1 MDKEQMFSAFR
12 PYCAALATKPSKE
25 ILEKLSKLVS
35 QSDPVHL
42 TELQE
47 YILFPCQLYLRTP
60 VLPENYTLQVLK
72 FVEQFFSRESV
83 ELNSAFLMTD
93 LLQSILQ
100 LDSKSEDLKIGVCDC
115 LASLVK
121 SSTVEV
127 KSVLFGVEQKL
138 AVSHLVFQVLE
149 WSQIGVRPLI
159 LSSLNL
165 IDSLCIVDRVNEKLY
180 RQFVDDFCQMLPGI
194 TTKLVKTLQ
203 QQDRNSDKN
212 KIGFSNKIIVKC
224 LSVWRRYVVAI
235 FCHENVETDLVD
247 KNIETD
253 LAENNLAEISDKC
266 QLLTDQVFGIDKLFS
281 EYYLIVGL
289 THLLFYLF
297 STNTKRYKSDI

>member
-1 MDKEQMFSAFR
+1 MDKEELFSTFR

-25 ILEKLSKLVS
+25 ILEKLSKIVS
-35 QSDPVHL
+35 ESDPKHL
-42 TELQE
+42 EALQE

-60 VLPENYTLQVLK
+60 LFPENYTLQVLK
-72 FVEQFFSRESV
+72 FVEQFFSRDSNIYV

-100 LDSKSEDLKIGVCDC
+100 LIDKKEVSEDLKIGVCDC
-115 LASLVK
+115 LTSLVK
-121 SSTVEV
+121 SSNFEV

-149 WSQIGVRPLI
+149 WSQRDVRQVI
-159 LSSLNL
+159 LSTLNL
-165 IDSLCIVDRVNEKLY
+165 IDSLCIFEQNDEKLY
-180 RQFVDDFCQMLPGI
+180 RQFVDLFCQVLPGI

-235 FCHENVETDLVD
+235 FCDKNVETNLSD
-247 KNIETD
+247 KNIDND
-253 LAENNLAEISDKC
+253 LSENNSDRC
-266 QLLTDQVFGIDKLFS
+266 QLLSDQV
-281 EYYLIVGL
+281 
-289 THLLFYLF
+289 
-297 STNTKRYKSDI
+297 